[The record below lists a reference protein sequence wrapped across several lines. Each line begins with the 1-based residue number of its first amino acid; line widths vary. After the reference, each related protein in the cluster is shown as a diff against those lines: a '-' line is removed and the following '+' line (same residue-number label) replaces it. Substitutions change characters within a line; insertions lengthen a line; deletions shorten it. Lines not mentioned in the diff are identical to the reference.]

1 MAASCRQFLWRS
13 LQVNHAQ
20 NFTKLSVLPMFS
32 NRNGSRRHMCST
44 QWLTGTGNKINSQL
58 AVKRIGLTS
67 ASPICFS
74 AVGAVCA
81 STIRLY
87 SNSMHDGHDRDGENK
102 VKPVFVAIPNP
113 FKVIRNKIYFWMIRT
128 YFDADFRAEDFISG
142 AKQALC
148 TISNCIAE
156 GNFDQ
161 LDGLLSRKLLDEVK
175 ETCQSL
181 ALRDRTNI
189 QVNTDDVLHVFPQN
203 VAVHYDE
210 RGGKFLNILMRF
222 WCHSMANDESDRG
235 VVGLRIGKPPPGVS
249 EEEFQNMGSVISCT
263 YEFHRDFSAGVDPS
277 WVVTYIQHGKWL
289 NTQARWLPKE
299 WS

>member
-1 MAASCRQFLWRS
+1 MAASCRNFVRRS
-13 LQVNHAQ
+13 IQVNNSQNITKSLVLQISSCTNGSKRCICSTRRLSGCKANFQHAV
-20 NFTKLSVLPMFS
+20 NRNRIVNSKLSPIRPSFP
-32 NRNGSRRHMCST
+32 C
-44 QWLTGTGNKINSQL
+44 
-58 AVKRIGLTS
+58 AVTTTR
-67 ASPICFS
+67 P
-74 AVGAVCA
+74 
-81 STIRLY
+81 Y
-87 SNSMHDGHDRDGENK
+87 SNDGGDDAKR

-113 FKVIRNKIYFWMIRT
+113 FKVIRNKIYFWMIRS
-128 YFDADFRAEDFISG
+128 YFDAEFRAEDFISG

-148 TISNCIAE
+148 TISDCIAE

-161 LDGLLSRKLLDEVK
+161 LEGLLSKKLLDEVK
-175 ETCQSL
+175 ETCQGL
-181 ALRDRTNI
+181 ALKDRTNI

-210 RGGKFLNILMRF
+210 SGGKFLNILMRF
-222 WCHSMANDESDRG
+222 WCHSMANEESDKG
-235 VVGLRIGKPPPGVS
+235 VVGLRIGKPPPGMS

-289 NTQARWLPKE
+289 NTEARWLPKE